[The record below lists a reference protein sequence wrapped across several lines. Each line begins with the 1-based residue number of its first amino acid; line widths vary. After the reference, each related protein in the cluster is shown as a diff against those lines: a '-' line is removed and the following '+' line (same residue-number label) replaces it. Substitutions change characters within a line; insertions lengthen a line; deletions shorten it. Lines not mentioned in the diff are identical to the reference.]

1 VSTVEAVT
9 ANKDIIEELTNR
21 SNGDEKLVAERLMLL
36 AVLGRIVGDSQEV
49 LLEVEQLVE
58 TQEVPVLGCV
68 VGSTGGTGQGCKMS
82 CPLVLG

>member
-1 VSTVEAVT
+1 
-9 ANKDIIEELTNR
+9 
-21 SNGDEKLVAERLMLL
+21 MLL
-36 AVLGRIVGDSQEV
+36 AVLGRIVGDFQEV

-82 CPLVLG
+82 CPLVRG